1 MTPEDLRLTAVG
13 NGWIHAVEKLD
24 QGCEISRRCGR
35 PIRRPMRSVSDQ
47 MWHPTCACDACAGA
61 IMIAVNNVL
70 VATDFAET
78 SQKILAE
85 GI

>member
-1 MTPEDLRLTAVG
+1 
-13 NGWIHAVEKLD
+13 
-24 QGCEISRRCGR
+24 
-35 PIRRPMRSVSDQ
+35 
-47 MWHPTCACDACAGA
+47 
-61 IMIAVNNVL
+61 MIAVNNVL